1 VSATVRTREARI
13 DVVLWAATVASAFVT
28 LWWSLVQLPPA
39 RSLFRALWWSLV
51 SLPSERH
58 LFRFF
63 DKLEHGL
70 GYFVTT
76 LLLLLVAVW
85 RPGRGDGPFARWGV
99 WVPIVLIAAGGAIEV
114 VQSTIG
120 RDMQVGDWIAE
131 IIAVALAWGLLAVW
145 KRLDAPRTESR
156 SPTRA

>member
-1 VSATVRTREARI
+1 VSSAVRSRDSRI
-13 DVVLWAATVASAFVT
+13 DVVLWAAAFVCVFVT

-39 RSLFRALWWSLV
+39 REAFRSLWWSLV

-70 GYFVTT
+70 AYFVTS

-85 RPGRGDGPFARWGV
+85 RPGRGDGPLARWGA
-99 WVPIVLIAAGGAIEV
+99 WVPVALIAAGGAIELL
-114 VQSTIG
+114 QSHLG
-120 RDMQVGDWIAE
+120 RDAQMGDWIAE
-131 IIAVALAWGLLAVW
+131 IVAVALAWATVAALRAWSG
-145 KRLDAPRTESR
+145 R
-156 SPTRA
+156 SAGPPSSTTA

>member
-1 VSATVRTREARI
+1 MRSRETRI
-13 DVVLWAATVASAFVT
+13 DVVLWVAALICVCVT

-39 RSLFRALWWSLV
+39 RSVFRSLWWSLV

-70 GYFVTT
+70 AYFVTS

-85 RPGRGDGPFARWGV
+85 RPGRGDGPLARWGL
-99 WVPIVLIAAGGAIEV
+99 WVPVALIVAGGAIEV
-114 VQSTIG
+114 LQSFLG
-120 RDMQVGDWIAE
+120 RDAQLGDWVAE
-131 IIAVALAWGLLAVW
+131 IIAVSLAWGTVALL
-145 KRLDAPRTESR
+145 RSRGRRQAPPPAT
-156 SPTRA
+156 A